1 MLLFHFFLLPQ
12 NPDLTVMLAEA
23 FSARLQKMTFSSC
36 EREFTFYSS
45 QVLPRKA
52 HRYDWRVKKKVKT
65 LIGLLSLG

>member
-23 FSARLQKMTFSSC
+23 FSTSLQKMTFSSC
-36 EREFTFYSS
+36 KREFTSFSS

-52 HRYDWRVKKKVKT
+52 YRYDWSVKKKVKT
-65 LIGLLSLG
+65 LIGLLH